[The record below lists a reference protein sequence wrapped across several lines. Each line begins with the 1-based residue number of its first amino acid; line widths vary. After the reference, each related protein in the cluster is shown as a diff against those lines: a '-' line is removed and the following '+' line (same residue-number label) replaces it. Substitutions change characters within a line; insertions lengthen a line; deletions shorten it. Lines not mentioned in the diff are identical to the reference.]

1 MDTTNLRESVR
12 INARISADTNDW
24 LDRKA
29 YEMGLTKSA
38 LVNLAC
44 ETYRKETEVVTVL
57 PEMFRKMQEEM
68 KKIGE

>member
-1 MDTTNLRESVR
+1 MENVREPVR

-44 ETYRKETEVVTVL
+44 ENYRKESEVVKGF
-57 PEMFRKMQEEM
+57 PEILKKMEDAGI
-68 KKIGE
+68 KLD